1 MKVLQL
7 LKPRR
12 EHNIKIVCQ
21 KLFDI
26 YGIKYSDLNVE
37 KLVEEHIDNH
47 SMLSIKDT
55 LFEYGVESV
64 AIRKN
69 NYNYYDFETPFIC
82 AVQQEDWPSVNFT
95 LVSIINETGITY
107 LDPLTNKFKEISLS
121 DFDQLDKGI
130 VLLVDDTNK
139 KDELNLSKHIVQQR
153 NEAIARGI
161 PIYLSIIILLS
172 SLVYAT
178 LNFQE
183 GITWVNIIF
192 TISSFMGIVVSSLLL
207 WHEIDAHNP
216 ILREVCGGRGKKVN
230 CDAVL
235 HSSRSSF
242 LGISWATWGFS
253 FMTSLFSIQ
262 VFFSGNLS
270 FLYLSVLLSLIASPY
285 ILFSI
290 YYQAEVIKQWCPLCL
305 VVQALLL
312 INSIVAIFFLYN
324 RDISF
329 ELITIYSIVLTL
341 FIALFFIISTHIFV
355 PIIKSARDNGI
366 TEKKWKKLRYNPDIF
381 QVLLDKSDKVT
392 GATEGLGIVVGNP
405 QAKNEI
411 IKVCNPY
418 CGPCAKAH
426 PELENILKNNF
437 DVKVRIIFTASG
449 DDDDILN
456 EPVQHLLAIQEKN
469 GQEAVHHALNDW
481 YLSQEKDYNV
491 FAKKY
496 PMNEELKQQ
505 NDKIIA
511 MYNWCNKM
519 KIRATPTIYINGSE
533 LPDSYSISELKNI
546 F

>member
-37 KLVEEHIDNH
+37 KLVEEHIDNY

-55 LFEYGVESV
+55 LSEYGIESV

-95 LVSIINETGITY
+95 LVSIINETSITY
-107 LDPLTNKFKEISLS
+107 LDPLTNKFKETSLS

-139 KDELNLSKHIVQQR
+139 KDELDLSKHIAQQR
-153 NEAIARGI
+153 NQAIARDI

-172 SLVYAT
+172 SLWYAT
-178 LNFQE
+178 DNFQE

-216 ILREVCGGRGKKVN
+216 LLREVCGGQGKKVN

-235 HSSRSSF
+235 HSSRSRF
-242 LGISWATWGFS
+242 LGISWAIWGFS
-253 FMTSLFSIQ
+253 FMISLFSIQ

-290 YYQAEVIKQWCPLCL
+290 YYQAKVIKQWCPLCL

-312 INSIVAIFFLYN
+312 INSITAMFFLYN

-329 ELITIYSIVLTL
+329 ELITIHSIVLTL
-341 FIALFFIISTHIFV
+341 FIALFFIISTHIFI

-381 QVLLDKSDKVT
+381 QALLDKSDKVT
-392 GATEGLGIVVGNP
+392 ASTEGLGIVFGNP
-405 QAKNEI
+405 HAKNEI

-469 GQEAVHHALNDW
+469 GREAVHHALDDW

-505 NDKIIA
+505 KDKIIA
-511 MYNWCNKM
+511 MYNWCNTM

-533 LPDSYSISELKNI
+533 LPDSYRVSELKNI
-546 F
+546 L